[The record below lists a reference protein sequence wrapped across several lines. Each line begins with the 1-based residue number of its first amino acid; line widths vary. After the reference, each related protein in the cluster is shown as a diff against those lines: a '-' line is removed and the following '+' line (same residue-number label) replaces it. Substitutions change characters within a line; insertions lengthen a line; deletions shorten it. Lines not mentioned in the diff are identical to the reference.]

1 MKILIFSTLLLSLTI
16 IKGQDIC
23 PDLIQYCDVGTCCP
37 SLEGFGCCP
46 LDDAEC
52 CADLEHCCPGGYVCV
67 VEFEICVQCPG
78 LQGRR
83 NFTMKLEPLL
93 EPFSLVSYSNSCPQ
107 CPNWATCC
115 PMTTGQIGCCPL
127 ENAVCCS
134 DKEHCCPHGYTCDAS
149 GFCTS
154 NTKPMKIPKIQKH
167 IENSESSI
175 LFSEHK
181 SLKQNSVDLVQC
193 PDGNYCN
200 SGNTCCLIGSN
211 TYGCCPFRH
220 AVCCSDKVHCCPNG
234 MTCDSSGYCTNGPD
248 IISWFEK
255 KPAIK
260 RPKIKNKMKVFVLSI
275 LLAVVT
281 IIKGQVICPD
291 SKYQCKE
298 GQTCCKTNQGYG
310 CCPMEDAVCCSDL
323 QHCCPDEYICVDLFE
338 ICVKCPDV
346 TGKHNF
352 TRKLEPLREPFSLV
366 IHANSCPQCPN
377 WATCCPMTTGQIGC
391 CPLENAVCC
400 SDKEHCCPHGY
411 TCDASG
417 FCTSSTEPMENPRMQ
432 RHVQNS
438 KSSILSSKHK
448 LLKRNSVDLVQCPDG
463 NYCNSGN
470 TCCLIGSNTYGC
482 CPFPRA
488 VCCSDKVHCCP
499 NGMTCDRSG
508 YCTNGPDVISW
519 FEKKPAIKRPK
530 IEN

>member
-1 MKILIFSTLLLSLTI
+1 YIKI
-16 IKGQDIC
+16 
-23 PDLIQYCDVGTCCP
+23 
-37 SLEGFGCCP
+37 
-46 LDDAEC
+46 
-52 CADLEHCCPGGYVCV
+52 
-67 VEFEICVQCPG
+67 
-78 LQGRR
+78 
-83 NFTMKLEPLL
+83 
-93 EPFSLVSYSNSCPQ
+93 SC
-107 CPNWATCC
+107 
-115 PMTTGQIGCCPL
+115 L
-127 ENAVCCS
+127 
-134 DKEHCCPHGYTCDAS
+134 
-149 GFCTS
+149 
-154 NTKPMKIPKIQKH
+154 
-167 IENSESSI
+167 
-175 LFSEHK
+175 
-181 SLKQNSVDLVQC
+181 
-193 PDGNYCN
+193 
-200 SGNTCCLIGSN
+200 
-211 TYGCCPFRH
+211 
-220 AVCCSDKVHCCPNG
+220 
-234 MTCDSSGYCTNGPD
+234 
-248 IISWFEK
+248 
-255 KPAIK
+255 
-260 RPKIKNKMKVFVLSI
+260 
-275 LLAVVT
+275 
-281 IIKGQVICPD
+281 
-291 SKYQCKE
+291 